1 LVINYLS
8 EIKTIKFEMNTK
20 INLLIIAS
28 IMTVFVVMI
37 APNDVIAE
45 TDQNNINVRPIN
57 DKMSLE
63 VTTVTMTVPENNKLP
78 WGKVWGTSSEVVER
92 YPVIIQ
98 FYKENEAIHVA
109 QVDTKGDGSYEYKF
123 RARTVDHNTGES
135 KDIFYGDYTV
145 KIFKVI
151 PNTNPSA

>member
-1 LVINYLS
+1 
-8 EIKTIKFEMNTK
+8 MNTK

-98 FYKENEAIHVA
+98 FYKENEPIHVA

-151 PNTNPSA
+151 PNTNPTA

>member
-1 LVINYLS
+1 
-8 EIKTIKFEMNTK
+8 MNTK

-98 FYKENEAIHVA
+98 FYKENEVIHVA

-151 PNTNPSA
+151 PNTNPTV

>member
-1 LVINYLS
+1 
-8 EIKTIKFEMNTK
+8 MNSK
-20 INLLIIAS
+20 MNLLIVGSIIAVFA
-28 IMTVFVVMI
+28 IMIV
-37 APNDVIAE
+37 PNDAIAE
-45 TDQNNINVRPIN
+45 IDQNNINVRQIN

-63 VTTVTMTVPENNKLP
+63 ITTVTMTVPENNKLP
-78 WGKVWGTSSEVVER
+78 WGKVWGSSSEVVER

-98 FYKENEAIHVA
+98 FYKENEAVHVA

-135 KDIFYGDYTV
+135 KDICYGDYTV

-151 PNTNPSA
+151 PNTNPTV

>member
-1 LVINYLS
+1 
-8 EIKTIKFEMNTK
+8 
-20 INLLIIAS
+20 
-28 IMTVFVVMI
+28 
-37 APNDVIAE
+37 
-45 TDQNNINVRPIN
+45 
-57 DKMSLE
+57 
-63 VTTVTMTVPENNKLP
+63 
-78 WGKVWGTSSEVVER
+78 VVER

-123 RARTVDHNTGES
+123 RARTVDSNTGES

-151 PNTNPSA
+151 PNTNPTV

>member
-1 LVINYLS
+1 
-8 EIKTIKFEMNTK
+8 MNSK
-20 INLLIIAS
+20 MNLLIVGS
-28 IMTVFVVMI
+28 IITMFAIMMV
-37 APNDVIAE
+37 PNDAIAE
-45 TDQNNINVRPIN
+45 IDQNNINVRQIN
-57 DKMSLE
+57 HKMSLE
-63 VTTVTMTVPENNKLP
+63 ITTVTMTVPENNKLP
-78 WGKVWGTSSEVVER
+78 WGKVWGSSSEVVER

-98 FYKENEAIHVA
+98 FYKENEAVHVA

-151 PNTNPSA
+151 PNTNPTV

>member
-1 LVINYLS
+1 
-8 EIKTIKFEMNTK
+8 MNSK
-20 INLLIIAS
+20 MNLLIVGSIIAVFA
-28 IMTVFVVMI
+28 IMMV
-37 APNDVIAE
+37 PNDAIAE
-45 TDQNNINVRPIN
+45 IDQNNINVRQIN
-57 DKMSLE
+57 HKMSLE
-63 VTTVTMTVPENNKLP
+63 ITTVTMTVPENNKLP
-78 WGKVWGTSSEVVER
+78 WGKVWGSSSEVVER

-98 FYKENEAIHVA
+98 FYKENEAVHVA

-151 PNTNPSA
+151 PNTNPTV

>member
-1 LVINYLS
+1 
-8 EIKTIKFEMNTK
+8 MNTK
-20 INLLIIAS
+20 MNLLIIAS

-37 APNDVIAE
+37 APNDVIAQ
-45 TDQNNINVRPIN
+45 TDQNSINVRPIN

-78 WGKVWGTSSEVVER
+78 WGKVWGTASEVIER

-98 FYKENEAIHVA
+98 FYKENEPVHVA

-123 RARTVDHNTGES
+123 RARTLDHNTGES

-151 PNTNPSA
+151 PNTNPTVYN

>member
-1 LVINYLS
+1 
-8 EIKTIKFEMNTK
+8 MNSK
-20 INLLIIAS
+20 MNLLIVGSIIAVFA
-28 IMTVFVVMI
+28 IMIV
-37 APNDVIAE
+37 PNDAIAE
-45 TDQNNINVRPIN
+45 IDQNSINVRQIN

-63 VTTVTMTVPENNKLP
+63 ITTVTMTVPENNKLP
-78 WGKVWGTSSEVVER
+78 WGKVWGSSSEVVER

-98 FYKENEAIHVA
+98 FYKENEAVHVA

-151 PNTNPSA
+151 PNTNPTV

>member
-1 LVINYLS
+1 
-8 EIKTIKFEMNTK
+8 MNSK
-20 INLLIIAS
+20 MNLLIVGSIIAVFA
-28 IMTVFVVMI
+28 IMMV
-37 APNDVIAE
+37 PNDAIAE
-45 TDQNNINVRPIN
+45 IDQNNINVRQIN

-63 VTTVTMTVPENNKLP
+63 ITTVTMTVPENNKLP
-78 WGKVWGTSSEVVER
+78 WGKVWGSSSEVVER

-98 FYKENEAIHVA
+98 FYKENEAVHVA

-151 PNTNPSA
+151 PNTNPTV

>member
-1 LVINYLS
+1 
-8 EIKTIKFEMNTK
+8 MNTK
-20 INLLIIAS
+20 LNLLVMAS
-28 IMTVFVVMI
+28 IMTVFAVMAI
-37 APNDVIAE
+37 PNDVMAE
-45 TDQNNINVRPIN
+45 TDQNKINVRPIN

-63 VTTVTMTVPENNKLP
+63 ITTVTMTVPENNELP

-151 PNTNPSA
+151 PNTNPTV

>member
-1 LVINYLS
+1 
-8 EIKTIKFEMNTK
+8 MNTK

-78 WGKVWGTSSEVVER
+78 WGKVWGTSSDVVER

-98 FYKENEAIHVA
+98 FYKENEPIHVA

-135 KDIFYGDYTV
+135 KDIFYGDYIV

-151 PNTNPSA
+151 PNTNPTV

>member
-1 LVINYLS
+1 
-8 EIKTIKFEMNTK
+8 MNTK
-20 INLLIIAS
+20 INLLIVAS
-28 IMTVFVVMI
+28 IMTVFVVMMV
-37 APNDVIAE
+37 PSDVIAE
-45 TDQNNINVRPIN
+45 TDQNKINVRPIN

-98 FYKENEAIHVA
+98 FYKENEPVHVA

-151 PNTNPSA
+151 PNTNPTA

>member
-1 LVINYLS
+1 
-8 EIKTIKFEMNTK
+8 MNSK
-20 INLLIIAS
+20 MNLLIVGSIIAVFA
-28 IMTVFVVMI
+28 IMIV
-37 APNDVIAE
+37 PNDAIAE
-45 TDQNNINVRPIN
+45 IDQNNINVRQIN
-57 DKMSLE
+57 DKTSLE
-63 VTTVTMTVPENNKLP
+63 ITTVTMTVPENNKLP
-78 WGKVWGTSSEVVER
+78 WGKVWGSSSEVVER

-98 FYKENEAIHVA
+98 FYKENEAVHVA

-151 PNTNPSA
+151 PNTNPTV

>member
-1 LVINYLS
+1 
-8 EIKTIKFEMNTK
+8 MNSK
-20 INLLIIAS
+20 MNLLIVGSIIAVFT
-28 IMTVFVVMI
+28 IMMV
-37 APNDVIAE
+37 PNDAIAE
-45 TDQNNINVRPIN
+45 IDQNNINVRQIN

-63 VTTVTMTVPENNKLP
+63 ITTVTMTVPENNKLP
-78 WGKVWGTSSEVVER
+78 WGKVWGSSSEVVER

-98 FYKENEAIHVA
+98 FYKENEAVHVA

-151 PNTNPSA
+151 PNTNPTV

>member
-1 LVINYLS
+1 
-8 EIKTIKFEMNTK
+8 MNTK
-20 INLLIIAS
+20 MNLLIIAS

-98 FYKENEAIHVA
+98 FYKENEVIHVA

-123 RARTVDHNTGES
+123 RARTLDHNTGES

-151 PNTNPSA
+151 PNTNPTV

>member
-1 LVINYLS
+1 
-8 EIKTIKFEMNTK
+8 MNSK
-20 INLLIIAS
+20 MNLLIVGSIIAVFA
-28 IMTVFVVMI
+28 IMMV
-37 APNDVIAE
+37 PNDAIAE
-45 TDQNNINVRPIN
+45 IDQNNINVRQIN

-63 VTTVTMTVPENNKLP
+63 ITTVTMTVPENNKLP
-78 WGKVWGTSSEVVER
+78 WGKVWGSSSEAVER

-98 FYKENEAIHVA
+98 FYKENEAVHVA

-151 PNTNPSA
+151 PNTNPTV

>member
-1 LVINYLS
+1 
-8 EIKTIKFEMNTK
+8 MNTK

-63 VTTVTMTVPENNKLP
+63 VTTVTMSVPENNKLP

-151 PNTNPSA
+151 PNTNPTV

>member
-1 LVINYLS
+1 
-8 EIKTIKFEMNTK
+8 MNTK
-20 INLLIIAS
+20 MNLLIVAS
-28 IMTVFVVMI
+28 IMTVFLVMMVQ
-37 APNDVIAE
+37 NDVIAE
-45 TDQNNINVRPIN
+45 TDQNKINVRPIN

-98 FYKENEAIHVA
+98 FYKENEPVHVA

-123 RARTVDHNTGES
+123 RARTVDSNTGES

-151 PNTNPSA
+151 PNTNPTA

>member
-1 LVINYLS
+1 
-8 EIKTIKFEMNTK
+8 MNSK
-20 INLLIIAS
+20 MNPLIVGS
-28 IMTVFVVMI
+28 IITMFAIMMV
-37 APNDVIAE
+37 PNDAIAE
-45 TDQNNINVRPIN
+45 IDQNSINVRQIN

-63 VTTVTMTVPENNKLP
+63 ITTVTMTVPENNKLP
-78 WGKVWGTSSEVVER
+78 WGKVWGSSSEVVER

-98 FYKENEAIHVA
+98 FYKENEAVHVA

-151 PNTNPSA
+151 PNTNPTV

>member
-1 LVINYLS
+1 
-8 EIKTIKFEMNTK
+8 MNSK
-20 INLLIIAS
+20 MNPLIVGS
-28 IMTVFVVMI
+28 IITMFAIMMV
-37 APNDVIAE
+37 PNDAIAE
-45 TDQNNINVRPIN
+45 IDQNSINVRQIN
-57 DKMSLE
+57 DKISLE
-63 VTTVTMTVPENNKLP
+63 ITTVTMTVPENNKLP
-78 WGKVWGTSSEVVER
+78 WGKVWGSSSEIVER

-98 FYKENEAIHVA
+98 FYKENEAVHVA

-151 PNTNPSA
+151 PNTNPTV

>member
-1 LVINYLS
+1 
-8 EIKTIKFEMNTK
+8 MNTK
-20 INLLIIAS
+20 INLLIVAS
-28 IMTVFVVMI
+28 IMTVFAVMMV
-37 APNDVIAE
+37 PSDVIAE
-45 TDQNNINVRPIN
+45 TDQNKINVRPIN

-98 FYKENEAIHVA
+98 FYKENEPVHVA

-151 PNTNPSA
+151 PNTNPTA

>member
-1 LVINYLS
+1 
-8 EIKTIKFEMNTK
+8 MNSK
-20 INLLIIAS
+20 MNLLIVGS
-28 IMTVFVVMI
+28 IITMFAIMMV
-37 APNDVIAE
+37 PNDAIAE
-45 TDQNNINVRPIN
+45 IDQNNINVRQIN

-63 VTTVTMTVPENNKLP
+63 ITTVTMTVPENNKLP
-78 WGKVWGTSSEVVER
+78 WGKVWGSSSEVVER

-98 FYKENEAIHVA
+98 FYKENEAVHVA

-151 PNTNPSA
+151 PNTNPTV

>member
-1 LVINYLS
+1 
-8 EIKTIKFEMNTK
+8 MNTK

-135 KDIFYGDYTV
+135 KDVFYGDYTV

-151 PNTNPSA
+151 PNTNPTV